1 MRLEEYLE
9 RYPED
14 QNSVEARFLLA
25 KALEQRSRAL
35 REMSEL
41 VGTEH
46 IRREFQDEVQ
56 ALLKQAADEFRRL
69 RSNLLV
75 LDETDFLDPLGQRIL
90 RDCYFEVAQTY
101 YMLGDFS
108 NSIVLYSIATNRY
121 PRDSQ
126 ILLAYMQMADCY
138 DRLGKPAEA
147 QSMLKQAKGL
157 LRQMSDGFFEPTS
170 TNMDR
175 DEWEDWI
182 DWVDRLRPIA
192 NRQSNIGMVQQ
203 AGLTASQ
210 PSPQ

>member
-147 QSMLKQAKGL
+147 QSMLKQAKVL

-203 AGLTASQ
+203 AGLTARQ